1 VALPPSDIPPEDEQ
15 PDDQQPFVNPPLAIP
30 EVLSLLETG
39 AISTVHGLIANS
51 SNYTFL
57 LTLTDESGTEGIAVY
72 KPRRGERPL
81 WDFPDGTLYAR
92 ERAAFLLSAAL
103 GWDVVP
109 PTVVRDGP
117 NGVGSFQWFITHNP
131 QEHYFTFGERPDL
144 SAQIQRLAAFDLITN
159 NADRK
164 GGHCL
169 LDSQGHVWG
178 IDHGLTF
185 NVAHKLR
192 TVIWDFAG
200 QPIPPSFLE
209 DLEALHAAMCDESH
223 AYTGEMRTL
232 LEHDEMTAFLHRVE
246 RLLKT
251 RMYPRPGP
259 GPNYPWPPV

>member
-1 VALPPSDIPPEDEQ
+1 VSDALPP
-15 PDDQQPFVNPPLAIP
+15 DDNLTPAGDSPAADPSASTPITI
-30 EVLSLLETG
+30 ERIEEILEKGDVSEEHG
-39 AISTVHGLIANS
+39 AIRWS

-57 LTLTDESGTEGIAVY
+57 LSVTHEDETLLTVY

-81 WDFPDGTLYAR
+81 WDFPDGTLALR
-92 ERAAFLLSAAL
+92 ERAAFLTSQAL
-103 GWDVVP
+103 DWQVVP
-109 PTVVRDGP
+109 PTVLREGP
-117 NGVGSFQWFITHNP
+117 RGLGSFQFFVDHDPNHTYFEFDESLRP
-131 QEHYFTFGERPDL
+131 QVARL
-144 SAQIQRLAAFDLITN
+144 SLFDVITN

>member
-164 GGHCL
+164 GGHML
-169 LDSQGHVWG
+169 LDADDHLWA
-178 IDHGLTF
+178 IDNGLSF
-185 NVAHKLR
+185 NVQHKLR
-192 TVIWDFAG
+192 TVIWDYQG
-200 QPIPPSFLE
+200 EDIPRPLLN
-209 DLEALHAAMCDESH
+209 DLRLLRERLCDEADPLTVELNDLLYS
-223 AYTGEMRTL
+223 GEI
-232 LEHDEMTAFLHRVE
+232 TATLHRVE
-246 RLLKT
+246 RVLKSG
-251 RMYPRPGP
+251 RFPRPGG
-259 GPNYPWPPV
+259 GPSYPWPAV